1 MFWYILIII
10 IITIAA
16 LGIVFINIFNK
27 FQFTI
32 IKLTEAENIIKK
44 ALMDRLALFDRV
56 IPILKDSVKDE
67 DDNKLLDSMIKLKN
81 KKLNSIELSKE
92 LDKCNNKLNEV
103 LDNNLELYKQE
114 NIDKLLK
121 DLNKN
126 KEDIEYGTKY
136 YNDNVVY
143 YNRLIRSFP
152 SNFIALI
159 FRYKHKEF
167 YENEDEEMFE
177 ILKNN

>member
-1 MFWYILIII
+1 MYVYIII
-10 IITIAA
+10 GLIVVLAL
-16 LGIVFINIFNK
+16 LGILFITLFNR
-27 FQFTI
+27 FRFAV

-44 ALMDRLALFDRV
+44 ALMERVVLFDRI
-56 IPILKDSVKDE
+56 IPILKDNVKDE

-81 KKLNSIELSKE
+81 KKLNGVELSKE

-121 DLNKN
+121 ELLNN

-143 YNRLIRSFP
+143 YNKLVRGIP
-152 SNFIALI
+152 SNIIALL
-159 FRYKHKEF
+159 FRYKHRDF
-167 YENEDEEMFE
+167 YENEKEEMFE
-177 ILKNN
+177 ILKK